1 MKDSLDALITR
12 TRQSFYS
19 DGLWELMAG
28 CISLCGGLLLQI
40 SPYGE
45 SGAMIFGASVLLS
58 FMLYSVAKNNL
69 VYPRSGFAV
78 YKGQGFRAFIIMII
92 KRAVLLVAI
101 TGIFITLRAQNQITA
116 QTWLVFLLSIFI
128 GVGWLWQGIRL
139 RIPRMLLLGGF
150 SLLLGAVLSPLLGWA
165 AAQTMSTLDQLSWYF
180 VVLGAAFLV
189 SGGITFWIYLRS
201 PWQEGDLT
209 T

>member
-12 TRQSFYS
+12 TRRSFYD

-40 SPYGE
+40 SPYGD
-45 SGAMIFGASVLLS
+45 SGAMVFGASVLLS
-58 FMLYSVAKNNL
+58 FVLYSVAKNNL

-78 YKGQGFRAFIIMII
+78 YKGQGYRAFIIMII

-101 TGIFITLRAQNQITA
+101 SGIFLTLRAQNIITA

-139 RIPRMLLLGGF
+139 SMPRLLLLGGI

-165 AAQTMSTLDQLSWYF
+165 AAQTMSTFNRISWYF
-180 VVLGAAFLV
+180 VILGAAFLV
-189 SGGITFWIYLRS
+189 SGGITFLHYLRS
-201 PWQEGDLT
+201 PWQEGDET